1 MAISAADRRSI
12 RANAKG
18 CCEYCRMA
26 NDWEPFFP
34 YHIEHIIARQHGG
47 SDEPNNLAFSCHH
60 CNFIKGPNL
69 TSIDPD
75 TGEVV
80 ELFNPRQQKWEE
92 HFRFARRRIEGLSS
106 TGRTTVFLLQMNSPH
121 RVELRSVNQDRF

>member
-1 MAISAADRRSI
+1 
-12 RANAKG
+12 
-18 CCEYCRMA
+18 MA

-47 SDEPNNLAFSCHH
+47 SDERDNLAFSCHH

-75 TGEVV
+75 TGDVV
-80 ELFNPRQQKWEE
+80 ELINPRKQNWKE
-92 HFRFARRRIEGLSS
+92 HFRYDSGRIVGLTD
-106 TGRTTVFLLQMNSPH
+106 TGRTTVFLLQMNAPH